1 MHVGVTRL
9 KIYLL
14 LMIIEEIVFVK
25 IVFEKRLVNKIYV
38 KFDYLVVEILI
49 FEKRLG
55 CFLVR
60 KYTNSAT

>member
-25 IVFEKRLVNKIYV
+25 IVSEKRLVNQNI
-38 KFDYLVVEILI
+38 KFDYLVVKILI
-49 FEKRLG
+49 EKRLG
-55 CFLVR
+55 CFFVR